1 MLAVTARS
9 HCGYRGF
16 CSSGDVPKVQPR
28 GRGPTTLYVNRIGLG
43 LSVLLIPAL
52 RRVPLLLC
60 GSSKAAPAPSS
71 QARVRQGHRFCG
83 KGNCVPLAAE
93 QAPAP
98 WATSKESLQKHALK
112 PLLYPPKQTAVRSK
126 MSVSAAYENERCCV
140 ASLGLPCE
148 HKHPLV

>member
-16 CSSGDVPKVQPR
+16 CSSGDVPKVQPW

-52 RRVPLLLC
+52 RQVPLLLC

-71 QARVRQGHRFCG
+71 QARVPSGPPVLWQRQLCSPGCRASTG
-83 KGNCVPLAAE
+83 PLGDL
-93 QAPAP
+93 QGIPAK
-98 WATSKESLQKHALK
+98 ARA
-112 PLLYPPKQTAVRSK
+112 QT
-126 MSVSAAYENERCCV
+126 V
-140 ASLGLPCE
+140 AIST
-148 HKHPLV
+148 